1 MEDEFAEAKPEDSEE
16 LEEEEDLPLLP
27 PENE

>member
-1 MEDEFAEAKPEDSEE
+1 MADEFTEEEPKDSEE
-16 LEEEEDLPLLP
+16 LEEEQDLPLLP